1 MRIPIPRLPG
11 VKLSLTIALLA
22 CAAVTVPA
30 QAAAPKICVNRYAT
44 ATVIDD
50 ILNGLKDGLARQ
62 NISTEAMVVQNP
74 EGDAATQL
82 TLAQGFV
89 SDNCDVIVAIATP
102 GAQVFRKLTTT
113 IPVVFVGSST
123 PVEAG
128 LINSFAAPGTNFT
141 GVADP
146 APVEA
151 DIDAMMKVLPNM
163 KTVGLIYKA
172 GDPAGDFLAARA
184 IAHLKE
190 RGLDHVV
197 AAIANAGETTQAA
210 QSLIGKVEAIQMPG
224 DSTTMSGIAGIVKV
238 TNEAKIPAFGNLS
251 EGVSQGALLSGSYSY
266 VEVGTL
272 AADVV
277 AKVLAGGNPA
287 TMPVVV
293 PGAAGF
299 EINVTQAK
307 ALGLTIPQE
316 LLDKATKTY

>member
-1 MRIPIPRLPG
+1 VNLSIPRLSRRAFA
-11 VKLSLTIALLA
+11 LALLA
-22 CAAVTVPA
+22 SAALTAPA
-30 QAAAPKICVNRYAT
+30 HAAAPKICVNQYAT

-50 ILNGLKDGLARQ
+50 ILNGFKDSLAKKG
-62 NISTEAMVVQNP
+62 ISTEAMVVQNP

-89 SDNCDVIVAIATP
+89 SDGCDVIVAIATP

-128 LINSFAAPGTNFT
+128 LINSFEAPGTNFT

-190 RGLDHVV
+190 RGLNHIV

-224 DSTTMSGIAGIVKV
+224 DSTTMSGIAGIIKV
-238 TNEAKIPAFGNLS
+238 TNDAKIPAFGNLS

-266 VEVGTL
+266 VEVGNL

-277 AKVLAGGNPA
+277 EKVLAGGNPA

-293 PGAAGF
+293 PKAAGF

-307 ALGLTIPQE
+307 ALGLAIPQE

>member
-1 MRIPIPRLPG
+1 MKIRFSRRAG
-11 VKLSLTIALLA
+11 RGLTLAFALLA
-22 CAAVTVPA
+22 YSAITAPA
-30 QAAAPKICVNRYAT
+30 EAAAPKICVNQYAT

-50 ILNGLKDGLARQ
+50 ILTGFRDGLGKKG
-62 NISTEAMVVQNP
+62 ISTEGMIVQNP

-102 GAQVFRKLTTT
+102 GAQVFRKLTST

-128 LINSFAAPGTNFT
+128 LINSFEAPGTNFT

-151 DIDAMMKVLPNM
+151 DIDAMMKVLPDM

-172 GDPAGDFLAARA
+172 GDPAGDFLAQRA

-190 RGLDHVV
+190 RGLSPVV

-210 QSLIGKVEAIQMPG
+210 QSLIGKVDAIQMPG
-224 DSTTMSGIAGIVKV
+224 DSTTMSGIAGIIKV

-266 VEVGTL
+266 VEVGHL

-277 AKVLAGGNPA
+277 EKVLAGGNPA

-293 PGAAGF
+293 PGAADF

-307 ALGLTIPQE
+307 LLGLTVPQD

>member
-1 MRIPIPRLPG
+1 MRNRIPGLSGRN
-11 VKLSLTIALLA
+11 LSLTVAFLA
-22 CAAVTVPA
+22 CAALMAPA
-30 QAAAPKICVNRYAT
+30 QAAAPKICVNQYAT

-50 ILNGLKDGLARQ
+50 ILNGFKDGLGKKG
-62 NISTEAMVVQNP
+62 ISTEAMVVQNP

-89 SDNCDVIVAIATP
+89 NDNCDVIVAIATP

-128 LINSFAAPGTNFT
+128 LINSFEAPGTNFT

-151 DIDAMMKVLPNM
+151 DIDAMLKVLPDM
-163 KTVGLIYKA
+163 KTIGLIYKA

-184 IAHLKE
+184 IAHIKE
-190 RGLDHVV
+190 RGLSHVV

-210 QSLIGKVEAIQMPG
+210 QSLVGKVDAIQMPG

-238 TNEAKIPAFGNLS
+238 ATEAKIPAFGNLS

-266 VEVGTL
+266 VEVGNL